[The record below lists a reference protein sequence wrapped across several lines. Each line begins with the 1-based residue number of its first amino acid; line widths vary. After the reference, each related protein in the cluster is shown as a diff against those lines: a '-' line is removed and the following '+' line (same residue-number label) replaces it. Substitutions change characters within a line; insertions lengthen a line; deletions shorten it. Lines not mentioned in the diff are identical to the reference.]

1 VDTFGFGTSRP
12 HVACG
17 PSSEDTFIER
27 IAAGWLPSLFV
38 AIDFETANLRST
50 SACAVSVVRV
60 KAGEPEQ
67 ARGLLIKPPPGP
79 FLFTWVHGIRRRDVH
94 HAEVFGSAWPK
105 LLPLL
110 EGAAFV
116 AAHNAE
122 FDRGVLETSCEH
134 AGLVPPALPFVCTVR
149 LARRIWDP
157 TRVDLRSLCK
167 RLGIPLVHHDP
178 GSDAT
183 ACARIVVAASDA
195 AQGSPQ
201 RGTASSDSSPVSA
214 EGQK

>member
-1 VDTFGFGTSRP
+1 VDTLSFGASRRHIAP
-12 HVACG
+12 G
-17 PSSEDTFIER
+17 SSPEDTLIER

-38 AIDFETANLRST
+38 AIDFETANLRSS
-50 SACAVSVVRV
+50 SACAVAVVRV

-79 FLFTWVHGIRRRDVH
+79 FLFTWVHGIRRRDVL
-94 HAEVFGSAWPK
+94 HAEAFGSAWPR

-110 EGAAFV
+110 DGAAFV

-122 FDRGVLETSCEH
+122 FDRAVLETSCEH
-134 AGLVPPALPFVCTVR
+134 AGLVFPVLPFVCTVR
-149 LARRIWDP
+149 LARRLWDP
-157 TRVDLRSLCK
+157 TRVDLRSLCR

-195 AQGSPQ
+195 AQSSRQ
-201 RGTASSDSSPVSA
+201 RRIAPFDSGPVSA
-214 EGQK
+214 E